1 MALVRLPHQISHLAV
16 QAIGGCVHKLLA
28 LVSTIDNIACWRH
41 YFIRIRTNLKAPA
54 QVDYF
59 RPNSVAEAL
68 MIAERGGMRIAAGCT
83 DLFPATQQQRLPGPI
98 LDITGIQALR
108 GVSRSWNSYRIG
120 ATTTWTDIVRA
131 DLPPAFDA
139 LKQAALEVGAV
150 QIQNSGTVAGNLC
163 NASPAADGVPPL
175 LALDASVELQSKSG
189 VRSLPLGEFLT
200 GVRQTALQPGEVVT
214 AVTVPEAARGR
225 SRFLKLGARKHL
237 VISIVMAAVRLDVVD
252 GQVREAAVSVGSC
265 SPVAARLPA
274 VEAAL
279 ANAPMDDSL
288 AALVQDADVA
298 AALTPIADIR
308 GDADYRYDAAA
319 ELVRRAVRDLVD
331 ERVVA

>member
-1 MALVRLPHQISHLAV
+1 
-16 QAIGGCVHKLLA
+16 
-28 LVSTIDNIACWRH
+28 
-41 YFIRIRTNLKAPA
+41 
-54 QVDYF
+54 
-59 RPNSVAEAL
+59 
-68 MIAERGGMRIAAGCT
+68 MIAERGGIRIVAGCT

-108 GVSRSWNSYRIG
+108 GVSRSWNSCRIG

-131 DLPPAFDA
+131 DLPPTFDA

-175 LALDASVELQSKSG
+175 LALDASVELQSNRG

-200 GVRQTALQPGEVVT
+200 GVRQTALQPGEIVT
-214 AVTVPEAARGR
+214 AVTFPEAARGR

-279 ANAPMDDSL
+279 ANAPIDDSL
-288 AALVQDADVA
+288 AALVQDTDVA
-298 AALTPIADIR
+298 VALTPIADIR

-319 ELVRRAVRDLVD
+319 ELVRRAVRELVD

>member
-1 MALVRLPHQISHLAV
+1 M
-16 QAIGGCVHKLLA
+16 
-28 LVSTIDNIACWRH
+28 IDSIARWRH

-59 RPNSVAEAL
+59 RPNSLAEAL
-68 MIAERGGMRIAAGCT
+68 MFAERGGMRIAAGCT

-108 GVSRSWNSYRIG
+108 GVSRTGNSYRIG

-175 LALDASVELQSKSG
+175 LALDASVELQSNRG
-189 VRSLPLGEFLT
+189 MRSLPVGDFLT
-200 GVRQTALQPGEVVT
+200 GVRQTALQPGEIVT
-214 AVTVPEAARGR
+214 AVTVPETVGGR
-225 SRFLKLGARKHL
+225 SKFLKLGARKHL

-252 GQVREAAVSVGSC
+252 GRVREAAVSVGSC

-279 ANAPMDDSL
+279 ANAQMDDAL
-288 AALVQDADVA
+288 AALVQDADVT

-331 ERVVA
+331 ERVAA

>member
-1 MALVRLPHQISHLAV
+1 M
-16 QAIGGCVHKLLA
+16 
-28 LVSTIDNIACWRH
+28 IDSIARWRH

-59 RPNSVAEAL
+59 RPNSLAEAL
-68 MIAERGGMRIAAGCT
+68 MFAERGGMRIAAGCT

-108 GVSRSWNSYRIG
+108 GVSRTGNSYRIG

-175 LALDASVELQSKSG
+175 LALDASVELQSNRG
-189 VRSLPLGEFLT
+189 VRSLPLGDFLT
-200 GVRQTALQPGEVVT
+200 GVRQTALQPGE
-214 AVTVPEAARGR
+214 
-225 SRFLKLGARKHL
+225 
-237 VISIVMAAVRLDVVD
+237 I
-252 GQVREAAVSVGSC
+252 
-265 SPVAARLPA
+265 
-274 VEAAL
+274 
-279 ANAPMDDSL
+279 
-288 AALVQDADVA
+288 
-298 AALTPIADIR
+298 
-308 GDADYRYDAAA
+308 
-319 ELVRRAVRDLVD
+319 
-331 ERVVA
+331 